1 MFKNFCPASL
11 QVPKKFPMIS
21 IITLLD
27 ALDILPATFRKFSAM
42 LTTQQQKAYQF
53 IRQFILRNG
62 QAPLLPEIAQGLGIR
77 SKSHASRYVQA
88 LVEQGLLEFVPGR
101 HRGIRLINSDKE
113 EREFW
118 HLPLLGKIAAGR
130 PIEATS
136 DTQTV
141 DLPALLAGPQRYILQ
156 VKGDSMI
163 EEGIYDGDWVI
174 CEYADTAPDGAIVV
188 ALIDNYEATLKRL
201 KRNRNNTVTLSPAN
215 SQLKPMIYEAH
226 RVKVQGIFIGLVRLQ
241 TFKKKAGNYL
251 NEPQNKLRAITHQ
264 R

>member
-1 MFKNFCPASL
+1 
-11 QVPKKFPMIS
+11 
-21 IITLLD
+21 
-27 ALDILPATFRKFSAM
+27 M
-42 LTTQQQKAYQF
+42 LTTQQQNAYQF
-53 IRQFILRNG
+53 IRRYILQYG
-62 QAPLLPEIAQGLGIR
+62 HAPLLSKIAEGLNIR

-88 LVEQGLLEFVPGR
+88 LVEEGLLEFIPGR
-101 HRGIRLINSDKE
+101 HRGIRLTNQDHE
-113 EREFW
+113 ERQYW

-130 PIEATS
+130 PIEATA

-174 CEYADTAPDGAIVV
+174 CEYADDAPDGAIVV

-201 KRNRNNTVTLSPAN
+201 KQNRNGTVTLKPAN

-226 RVKVQGIFIGLVRLQ
+226 RVKIQGIFIGLVRLQ
-241 TFKKKAGNYL
+241 TFKKKL
-251 NEPQNKLRAITHQ
+251 NHHAVDPPNKLQAITHQ
-264 R
+264 N

>member
-1 MFKNFCPASL
+1 
-11 QVPKKFPMIS
+11 
-21 IITLLD
+21 
-27 ALDILPATFRKFSAM
+27 M
-42 LTTQQQKAYQF
+42 LTTQQQNAYQF
-53 IRQFILRNG
+53 IRHYILQHG
-62 QAPLLPEIAQGLGIR
+62 HAPLLPEIAKGLGIR

-88 LVEQGLLEFVPGR
+88 LVEQGLLEFIPGR
-101 HRGIRLINSDKE
+101 HRGIRLTNQEQE
-113 EREFW
+113 ERQFW

-174 CEYADTAPDGAIVV
+174 CEYAENAPDGAIVV

-201 KRNRNNTVTLSPAN
+201 KRNKNGTVTLKPAN
-215 SQLKPMIYEAH
+215 SQLKPMIYEAR

-241 TFKKKAGNYL
+241 TFKKKLNNYAVDGPK
-251 NEPQNKLRAITHQ
+251 NLRAITHQ
-264 R
+264 N

>member
-1 MFKNFCPASL
+1 
-11 QVPKKFPMIS
+11 
-21 IITLLD
+21 
-27 ALDILPATFRKFSAM
+27 M
-42 LTTQQQKAYQF
+42 LTTQQQNAYQF
-53 IRQFILRNG
+53 IRHYILQNG
-62 QAPLLPEIAQGLGIR
+62 HAPLLPEIAKGLGIR

-88 LVEQGLLEFVPGR
+88 LVEQGLLEFIPGR
-101 HRGIRLINSDKE
+101 HRGIRLTNQDQE
-113 EREFW
+113 ERQYW

-130 PIEATS
+130 PIEATP

-141 DLPALLAGPQRYILQ
+141 DLPALFAGPQRYILQ

-174 CEYADTAPDGAIVV
+174 CEYADHAPDGAIVV

-201 KRNRNNTVTLSPAN
+201 KRNKNGTVTLKPAN

-241 TFKKKAGNYL
+241 TFKKKSNNYAIDG
-251 NEPQNKLRAITHQ
+251 PNKLRAITHQ
-264 R
+264 N